1 MIVSADLVLPVS
13 RPPISGGAVRVHNGR
28 ITDVGTVEQVTRR
41 FPDDETRHFAGC
53 AMTPGLVNAHT
64 HLALSAMEGL
74 FPPMAFDEW
83 IPRLVR
89 AMRSWTPDD
98 FAASAKL
105 GAQRCLEAGVT
116 VVGDIAYGPEAPAA
130 ASDVGLGGVFF
141 WEVLGIDPSEVRAA
155 LDRLEFPS
163 EKHGRCGPRLRCGLS
178 PHALYSSGPA
188 LLKHTHELAARERL
202 PFAMHVAE
210 SAAEV
215 ALVRDGSG
223 PLAAVA
229 ERLAP
234 DFKPSGRYPVSYLD
248 SLGVLDSATVIHV
261 CQTFPTDIP
270 RLAATVR
277 GAVTCPRSN
286 AWLSTGSA
294 PVERMLRAGISVG
307 IGTDSSASNE
317 DLDLME
323 DVRALAAGS
332 RRLSARDLLHI
343 ATIGGAR
350 ALGIEE
356 SFGSLEA
363 KKQADLA
370 LFELDANTETAEA
383 EFVATAG
390 RSTLR
395 AVMSAGGWRILDGRL
410 IAGKDIQASVSAA
423 RERARKALAQQ

>member
-28 ITDVGTVEQVTRR
+28 ITDVGTVEQITRR
-41 FPDDETRHFAGC
+41 FPEDETRHFAGC
-53 AMTPGLVNAHT
+53 AMVPGLVNAHT

-116 VVGDIAYGPEAPAA
+116 VVGDITYGPEAPAA

-141 WEVLGIDPSEVRAA
+141 WEVLGMEPSDVSAA
-155 LDRLEFPS
+155 LERLEFPS
-163 EKHGRCGPRLRCGLS
+163 GNDGRCGPRLRCGVS

-188 LLKHTHELAARERL
+188 LLKHVHEFAAQGRL

-229 ERLAP
+229 ARLAP
-234 DFKPSGRYPVSYLD
+234 DFTPSGRYPVSYLD

-277 GAVTCPRSN
+277 GAITCPRSN

-294 PVERMLRAGISVG
+294 PVGRMLRAGIAVG

-323 DVRALAAGS
+323 DVRALAAGKS
-332 RRLSARDLLHI
+332 RLTGAELLRI
-343 ATIGGAR
+343 ATLGGAR
-350 ALGIEE
+350 ALGVEE

-363 KKQADLA
+363 GKQADLS
-370 LFELDANTETAEA
+370 LFELNANTATAEA
-383 EFVATAG
+383 EFIAKAG
-390 RSTLR
+390 RATLR
-395 AVMSAGGWRILDGRL
+395 AVMSAGGWRVLDGRL
-410 IAGKDIQASVSAA
+410 IADKDLSVPITAA
-423 RERARKALAQQ
+423 HERARAALAEQ